1 MRYRVLYGRVVIEC
15 DDPQDAVFI
24 AESIAKRDGFACGN
38 PVDNE
43 IHGPTRRDTR
53 LRMSGRVSPL
63 PDRATSPGGVML
75 GAWSSKRSSPL
86 VWRS

>member
-43 IHGPTRRDTR
+43 STGQ
-53 LRMSGRVSPL
+53 
-63 PDRATSPGGVML
+63 PGETLDIAVGVTNERT
-75 GAWSSKRSSPL
+75 G
-86 VWRS
+86 